1 MTQRFELDARLQV
14 RFPGYGRCLVSV
26 VSSLCSHTRNLLE
39 HGDDLGPVE
48 ERLGIRPQKQVRTF
62 DRPKLA
68 KDRPLTKVRPISA
81 WYPLHPLVLPVD
93 SL

>member
-1 MTQRFELDARLQV
+1 MRDSKYVSLNMADASCQL
-14 RFPGYGRCLVSV
+14 GR
-26 VSSLCSHTRNLLE
+26 SLCSHTRDLLE

-68 KDRPLTKVRPISA
+68 KHRPLPKVHAISA
-81 WYPLHPLVLPVD
+81 SCPLYSLVLLID
-93 SL
+93 AL